1 MQCTRLI
8 LIGANSTTAAFLGDS
23 NKRLLVPTD
32 RFIGYQVERI
42 QMISKILVPHD
53 GTEMSDKAFEKAVE
67 LAKVF
72 KAKLVLLHVIE
83 YGIQPLPTS
92 LILDDKDLI
101 NRARRSARRQL
112 EKGWD
117 KMVEVKTHEIE
128 NDKVDL
134 TGECRY
140 GSAAEQILRF
150 AKSNKID
157 MIVMGSRRL
166 QGILKIKALGSVARK
181 VSELADCSVLI
192 VH

>member
-72 KAKLVLLHVIE
+72 KAELVLLHVIE
-83 YGIQPLPTS
+83 YGIEPLPTS

-112 EKGWD
+112 EKGWH